1 MNNKDNMSTNKQ
13 KFRFTTQEIA
23 VLGVLM
29 GLGLALSQISI
40 PIGLTNRLS
49 IGFIVTAMFGILYG
63 PIVGGLAA
71 AGVDLLSSFIFGV
84 PGGFFIGFTFTA
96 FMNGVIYGL
105 FLHRK
110 QISWIHVLGAVLMQT
125 LLSNLLLNTLWVN
138 LLYQTPI
145 VVLLASR
152 VPQNLIMAPIRF
164 IVLYVMTQN
173 SQVKKIID
181 RYAVGRK

>member
-1 MNNKDNMSTNKQ
+1 MNKTGKFSHKKD
-13 KFRFTTQEIA
+13 RFSFSTQEIA
-23 VLGVLM
+23 VVGVLM
-29 GLGLALSQISI
+29 ALGLALSRVSI

-49 IGFIVTAMFGILYG
+49 VGFIVTAMFGILYG
-63 PIVGGLAA
+63 PVVGGFAA
-71 AGVDLLSSFIFGV
+71 AGVDLLTSFIFGQ

-110 QISWIHVLGAVLMQT
+110 HVTWKHVLGAVVVQT
-125 LLSNLLLNTLWVN
+125 IVSNIILNTLWVN
-138 LLYQTPI
+138 LLYQTP
-145 VVLLASR
+145 VMVLLASR

-164 IVLYVMTQN
+164 IVLYVITQN
-173 SQVKKIID
+173 SQIKKIID